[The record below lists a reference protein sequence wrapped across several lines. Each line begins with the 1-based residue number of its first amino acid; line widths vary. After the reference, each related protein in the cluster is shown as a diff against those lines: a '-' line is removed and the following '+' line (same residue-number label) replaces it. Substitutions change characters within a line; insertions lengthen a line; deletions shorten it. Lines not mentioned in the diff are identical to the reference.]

1 MGPYFCNLRLNILP
15 VQMWTS
21 STLGGQIRR
30 WSFWTM
36 GRRLRWEGHMTSCL
50 ITCEH
55 FKTMTKVDHMTSCK
69 ITERNLS

>member
-1 MGPYFCNLRLNILP
+1 MGPYICNLLLNILP

-36 GRRLRWEGHMTSCL
+36 GRRLRWEGHMTSCISKPWL
-50 ITCEH
+50 KSTIWPVVRLQREISH
-55 FKTMTKVDHMTSCK
+55 
-69 ITERNLS
+69 